1 MRNYFLEKYEV
12 EFAKHAEILNSYNEK
27 VDEENARMVEVFD
40 KLIKEASKDELIEV
54 MTSEREDEVVS
65 KELKFAIS
73 LFLIHS
79 KIN

>member
-1 MRNYFLEKYEV
+1 MRNCFLEKYEV
-12 EFAKHAEILNSYNEK
+12 EFAKHAEIINGYNEK

-40 KLIKEASKDELIEV
+40 KLIKEASKDELVEV

-65 KELKFAIS
+65 KEIKLVIS

-79 KIN
+79 K

>member
-12 EFAKHAEILNSYNEK
+12 EHAKHAEIINSYNEK
-27 VDEENARMVEVFD
+27 VDEENARMAEVFN

-65 KELKFAIS
+65 KELKLAIS

-79 KIN
+79 K